1 MADKKESKLKALI
14 NRITVFVTKD
24 IWSFELY
31 QKGPLRR
38 AIANTVKVVV
48 IAVRTFLDDKVMT
61 KAAALTYSTLFAIVP
76 ILALIFAVARG
87 FGFENVLNTL
97 IEEGIVHTDSTLAV
111 NDGILNTDS
120 LNIAYHSGASMDS
133 IILYSDAMS
142 SDTLSTSAPIAE
154 STGGNGTL
162 KTVMQFIDGYMK
174 YVSSGAFI
182 GIGLLF
188 LLFSVYSLADGI
200 EANLNSIW
208 HVKKS
213 RRMGRKI
220 TDYFSLI
227 LLIPIGIICLCG
239 MSVLASKI
247 LSQMEGFQ
255 LLGGFAK
262 FIIEDALPYVLA
274 GLILTGFYIFM
285 PNTKVRFKYAIIPG
299 IIAGCLFQVLQNLY
313 FNGQFSLSSYN
324 AIYGGFAALPLFLL
338 WLNVS
343 WAIILFGCELAYVSQ
358 NNDNFNYFK
367 EPDKISRRH
376 EDFYSL
382 MVMACICKR
391 FNRHETALTRKELA
405 DELHIPLRYVVSALD
420 TLTDSN
426 LLETVLQN
434 DEREPAYVPATDTK
448 QLTVVKVL
456 SSINNCGY
464 CDLDHALDSS
474 IREALLK
481 IDNERKSLSGDIW
494 STPLVDL

>member
-1 MADKKESKLKALI
+1 MAAKKEGKLKALI

-61 KAAALTYSTLFAIVP
+61 RAAALTYSTLFAIVP

-87 FGFENVLNTL
+87 FGFENIVTGLLKN
-97 IEEGIVHTDSTLAV
+97 GIIGE
-111 NDGILNTDS
+111 NES
-120 LNIAYHSGASMDS
+120 LNS
-133 IILYSDAMS
+133 
-142 SDTLSTSAPIAE
+142 
-154 STGGNGTL
+154 
-162 KTVMQFIDGYMK
+162 VMQFIDGYMQ

-239 MSVLASKI
+239 MSALASSV
-247 LSQMEGFQ
+247 LSHMEGFQ

-262 FIIEDALPYVLA
+262 FIIEDALPYVVA

-299 IIAGCLFQVLQNLY
+299 IIAGCLFQALQNLY

-367 EPDKISRRH
+367 EPEKISRRH

-405 DELHIPLRYVVSALD
+405 DELHIPLRYVVSSLD
-420 TLTDSN
+420 TLTDSG

-456 SSINNCGY
+456 SAINNSGY
-464 CDLDHALDSS
+464 CDLNHALDSN
-474 IREALLK
+474 IREALFK

>member
-1 MADKKESKLKALI
+1 MADKKESKFKALI

-61 KAAALTYSTLFAIVP
+61 RAAALTYSTLFAIVP

-87 FGFENVLNTL
+87 FGFENIVTGLLKN
-97 IEEGIVHTDSTLAV
+97 GIIGE
-111 NDGILNTDS
+111 NES
-120 LNIAYHSGASMDS
+120 LNS
-133 IILYSDAMS
+133 
-142 SDTLSTSAPIAE
+142 
-154 STGGNGTL
+154 
-162 KTVMQFIDGYMK
+162 VMQFIDGYMQ

-239 MSVLASKI
+239 MSALASSV
-247 LSQMEGFQ
+247 LSHMEGFQ

-262 FIIEDALPYVLA
+262 FIIEDALPYVVA

-299 IIAGCLFQVLQNLY
+299 IIAGCLFQALQNLY

-367 EPDKISRRH
+367 EPEKISRRH

-405 DELHIPLRYVVSALD
+405 DELHIPLRYVVSSLD
-420 TLTDSN
+420 TLTDSG

-456 SSINNCGY
+456 SAINNSGY
-464 CDLDHALDSS
+464 CDLDHALDSN
-474 IREALLK
+474 IREALFK

-494 STPLVDL
+494 STPLIDL

>member
-61 KAAALTYSTLFAIVP
+61 RAAALTYSTLFAIVP

-87 FGFENVLNTL
+87 FGFENIVTGLLKN
-97 IEEGIVHTDSTLAV
+97 GIIGE
-111 NDGILNTDS
+111 NES
-120 LNIAYHSGASMDS
+120 LNS
-133 IILYSDAMS
+133 
-142 SDTLSTSAPIAE
+142 
-154 STGGNGTL
+154 
-162 KTVMQFIDGYMK
+162 VMQFIDGYMQ

-239 MSVLASKI
+239 MSALASSV
-247 LSQMEGFQ
+247 LSHMEGFQ

-262 FIIEDALPYVLA
+262 FIIEDALPYVVA

-299 IIAGCLFQVLQNLY
+299 IIAGCLFQALQNLY

-367 EPDKISRRH
+367 EPEKISRRH

-405 DELHIPLRYVVSALD
+405 DELHIPLRYVVSSLD
-420 TLTDSN
+420 TLTDSG

-434 DEREPAYVPATDTK
+434 DEREPAYVPATDTG

-456 SSINNCGY
+456 SAINNSGY
-464 CDLDHALDSS
+464 CDLDHALDSK

>member
-1 MADKKESKLKALI
+1 MAKKKDGKLKALI

-38 AIANTVKVVV
+38 AVANTVKIIV

-61 KAAALTYSTLFAIVP
+61 RAAALTYSTLFAIVP
-76 ILALIFAVARG
+76 ILALIFAIARG

-97 IEEGIVHTDSTLAV
+97 IEEGIVHSDPTLVV
-111 NDGILNTDS
+111 NDVILNTDS
-120 LNIAYHSGASMDS
+120 LNTAYPGGASMDS
-133 IILYSDAMS
+133 TILYSDA
-142 SDTLSTSAPIAE
+142 LSTTEALAE
-154 STGGNGTL
+154 STGSNGTL
-162 KTVMQFIDGYMK
+162 KTVMQFIDGYMQ

-239 MSVLASKI
+239 VSALASKI
-247 LSQMEGFQ
+247 LSQMQGFQ
-255 LLGGFAK
+255 LLGSFAK
-262 FIIEDALPYVLA
+262 FLIKDALPYLVA
-274 GLILTGFYIFM
+274 GLILTGFYMFM
-285 PNTKVRFKYAIIPG
+285 PNTKVKFKYAIIPG
-299 IIAGCLFQVLQNLY
+299 IIAGCLFQALQNLY

-367 EPDKISRRH
+367 EPDRISRRH
-376 EDFYSL
+376 DDFYSL

-405 DELHIPLRYVVSALD
+405 DELHIPLRYVVSSLD
-420 TLTDSN
+420 TLTDSG

-456 SSINNCGY
+456 SAINNSGY
-464 CDLDHALDSS
+464 CDLDHALDNS

-481 IDNERKSLSGDIW
+481 IDKERKSLSGDIW
-494 STPLVDL
+494 STPLAEL